1 MERPLKILVLED
13 VQDDVG
19 LIERELRKGGLHFET
34 IRVDSKHEFM
44 QALRKYD
51 ADVILSDHSLPQ
63 FNSFEA
69 IQLCRRAGITI
80 PFILVT
86 GSVSEE
92 FAVTCLKQGADDY
105 VLKSNLIRL
114 PNAITNSLKQ
124 KELENERKKSD
135 VALREQNEELVKI
148 NRELDSFVYSVSHN
162 LRAPLMSVLGL
173 LNLAKLSDRKEDM
186 DQYFEM
192 MEHSIQKL
200 DYTLKEILDYSRN
213 ARKEIDAQLV
223 NIREVVDDSVARLLY
238 MEGSQGLAKNVDIIE
253 QSPLYGDPYRLLV
266 ILNNLLSNSIKYRD
280 PEKEQNVVHFYITI
294 ERKLLTI
301 KVQDNGIGI
310 PETLLP
316 KIFNMFYRA
325 TERSEG
331 AGLGLYIVRETVQK
345 LGGKIDV
352 HSELGV
358 GTTFEIEIPN
368 RVPEG
373 PLSVVR

>member
-13 VQDDVG
+13 VLDDVG
-19 LIERELRKGGLHFET
+19 LIERELRKGGLDFET
-34 IRVDSKHEFM
+34 IRVDSKQEFM
-44 QALRKYD
+44 HALRKYD

-69 IQLCRRAGITI
+69 LQLCRRSGITI

-124 KELENERKKSD
+124 KQLENERKKSD
-135 VALREQNEELVKI
+135 KALREQNDELVKI

-173 LNLAKLSDRKEDM
+173 LNLAKLNDRKEEM

-213 ARKEIDAQLV
+213 ARKEVDAQPV
-223 NIREVVDDSVARLLY
+223 NIREVVDDSIARLLY
-238 MEGSQGLAKNVDIIE
+238 MEGSESVTKNVDIIE

-294 ERKLLTI
+294 ERKLLTM

-316 KIFNMFYRA
+316 KVFNMFYRA

-352 HSELGV
+352 HSEPGV

-368 RVPEG
+368 RIPET
-373 PLSVVR
+373 LS

>member
-34 IRVDSKHEFM
+34 IRVDSKHEFI

-69 IQLCRRAGITI
+69 IQLCRRAGIAI

-124 KELENERKKSD
+124 KKLENERKKSD
-135 VALREQNEELVKI
+135 MALREQNEELVKI

-173 LNLAKLSDRKEDM
+173 LNLAKLNDRKEDM

-223 NIREVVDDSVARLLY
+223 NIREVVDDSIARLLY
-238 MEGSQGLAKNVDIIE
+238 MEGSQQLSKNVDIIE

-316 KIFNMFYRA
+316 KVFNMFYRA

-345 LGGKIDV
+345 LGGKIEV
-352 HSELGV
+352 HSEPGV

-368 RVPEG
+368 RVPE
-373 PLSVVR
+373 SVTG

>member
-13 VQDDVG
+13 VLDDVG

-34 IRVDSKHEFM
+34 IRVDSKQEFM
-44 QALRKYD
+44 TALRKYD

-69 IQLCRRAGITI
+69 LQLCRRSGISI

-124 KELENERKKSD
+124 KQLENERKKSD
-135 VALREQNEELVKI
+135 KALREQNEELVKI

-173 LNLAKLSDRKEDM
+173 LNLAKLNDRKEEM

-213 ARKEIDAQLV
+213 ARKDVDAQLV
-223 NIREVVDDSVARLLY
+223 NIREVVDDSIARLLY
-238 MEGSQGLAKNVDIIE
+238 MEGSERVTKNVDVIE

-280 PEKEQNVVHFYITI
+280 PEKEQNIVHFYITI
-294 ERKLLTI
+294 EKKLLTI

-345 LGGKIDV
+345 LNGKIDV
-352 HSELGV
+352 HSEPGV

-368 RVPEG
+368 RIPEI
-373 PLSVVR
+373 SR

>member
-1 MERPLKILVLED
+1 MEKPLKILVLED

-19 LIERELRKGGLHFET
+19 LIERELRKGGLQFET
-34 IRVDSKHEFM
+34 NRVDSKHEFI
-44 QALRKYD
+44 QALHKYD

-69 IQLCRRAGITI
+69 LQLCRLSGITI

-92 FAVTCLKQGADDY
+92 FAVTCLKEGADDY

-114 PNAITNSLKQ
+114 PNAITNSLRQKQ
-124 KELENERKKSD
+124 LENERRQSD
-135 VALREQNEELVKI
+135 QALREQNEELVKI
-148 NRELDSFVYSVSHN
+148 NKELDSFVYSVSHN

-173 LNLAKLSDRKEDM
+173 LNLAKLNDQKEELH
-186 DQYFEM
+186 QYFEM

-200 DYTLKEILDYSRN
+200 DNTLKEILDYSRN
-213 ARKEIDAQLV
+213 ARKEVDAQLV
-223 NIREVVDDSVARLLY
+223 NIREVVDDSIARLLY
-238 MEGSQGLAKNVDIIE
+238 MEGSDRVAKNVDVIE
-253 QSPLYGDPYRLLV
+253 QSPLYSDPYRLLV

-280 PEKEQNVVHFYITI
+280 PQKEHNVVHFYITI

-310 PETLLP
+310 SSAFVP

-345 LGGKIDV
+345 LGGKINV
-352 HSELGV
+352 HSEPGV

-368 RVPEG
+368 RVPDI
-373 PLSVVR
+373 